1 VSVDAPN
8 ASNSPLSG
16 PAPSWGSARGFLAF
30 EPIQESSRRDVLDS
44 HLIQERIARYGWSFD
59 ERRADLLAQCFT
71 QDAVWSGDIGGTSPV
86 APVSGRD
93 DIVSWL
99 SEFWPRQ
106 SDQRRHLM
114 MSVSILHQEPES
126 AKAVSSLLLTSAS
139 SETLSVVLTS
149 FYRFELAKSDGI
161 WRISELFEG
170 CDLQY

>member
-1 VSVDAPN
+1 
-8 ASNSPLSG
+8 
-16 PAPSWGSARGFLAF
+16 
-30 EPIQESSRRDVLDS
+30 
-44 HLIQERIARYGWSFD
+44 
-59 ERRADLLAQCFT
+59 
-71 QDAVWSGDIGGTSPV
+71 
-86 APVSGRD
+86 
-93 DIVSWL
+93 
-99 SEFWPRQ
+99 
-106 SDQRRHLM
+106 M